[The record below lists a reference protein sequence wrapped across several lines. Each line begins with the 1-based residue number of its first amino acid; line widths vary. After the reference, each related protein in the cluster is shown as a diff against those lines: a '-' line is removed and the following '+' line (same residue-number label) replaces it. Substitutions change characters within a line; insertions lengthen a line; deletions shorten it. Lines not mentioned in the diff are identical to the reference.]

1 MTPHEVVKD
10 SLEKFEERFKDSFS
24 GGDMNEWE
32 RAGPII
38 EHLKSSHL
46 SLLLSVKEMVESRKE
61 EMFQLWRKTREQ
73 VYEIRYMEDEY
84 LQSLLDEEINKVKEL

>member
-46 SLLLSVKEMVESRKE
+46 SLLLSIKEMVDKQYDTCIYNGRQFRIENE
-61 EMFQLWRKTREQ
+61 TTR
-73 VYEIRYMEDEY
+73 VLDN

>member
-10 SLEKFEERFKDSFS
+10 SLEKFEKEYDFINDEDEYTLDKYDVESF
-24 GGDMNEWE
+24 
-32 RAGPII
+32 I

-46 SLLLSVKEMVESRKE
+46 SLLLSIKEMVDKQYDTCIYNGRQFRIENE
-61 EMFQLWRKTREQ
+61 TTR
-73 VYEIRYMEDEY
+73 VLDN